1 MGKKSTPAAPDMSG
15 YTNAYKELGDK
26 YLQFSQQ
33 QFQTA
38 NDRYNALQPYA
49 QQLMNN
55 QSDLMA
61 GQTKAQALALDEA
74 QDSYDYN
81 KNTYRPL
88 QQQLISQAQDWN
100 TDAERERLAS
110 QAGANVQQAVDNQR
124 SQSMRALERMGV
136 NPNSGRFAALMAGTG
151 LDAARMQ
158 AQAQNTATLQAR
170 DAGFT
175 RLAGVTGMG
184 SGLSAQSIAGINAG
198 SGAASAGSNAA
209 SVGSGVMGSAD
220 RVGQMYTQNGMQGLQ
235 GDGGAIGGGMNATNS
250 GFQNQL
256 AASANE
262 NAMWSGVGQL
272 AGRAMT
278 AYAFMA
284 DGGEVR
290 GPGTGT
296 SDDVPAVNT
305 SNGNPIRLSNGEY
318 VLPAETVRRIGKNK
332 LDRIVEKTNGKPANG
347 ARRQA
352 LEA

>member
-15 YTNAYKELGDK
+15 YIDAYKDLGNK

-38 NDRYNALQPYA
+38 NDRYEQSLPYQRAL
-49 QQLMNN
+49 MDN
-55 QSDLMA
+55 QSRLMD
-61 GQTKAQALALDEA
+61 GQIRGQALALKQAED
-74 QDSYDYN
+74 DYN
-81 KNTYRPL
+81 YNVSTFRPL
-88 QQQLISQAQDWN
+88 ERQLISQAQEYN

-124 SQSMRALERMGV
+124 GQSMRALERMGV

-158 AQAQNTATLQAR
+158 AQAQNAATLQAR
-170 DAGFT
+170 DTGFA

-184 SGLSAQSIAGINAG
+184 RGLSGQSIAAISAG
-198 SGAASAGSNAA
+198 SGAAGAGSNAA
-209 SVGSGVMGSAD
+209 SVGSNVMGSAD
-220 RVGQMYTQNGMQGLQ
+220 RLGQMYTQSGLQGMQGY
-235 GDGGAIGGGMNATNS
+235 GGAIGGGVNTTNAA
-250 GFQNQL
+250 FQNEMR
-256 AASANE
+256 ASEQQNQ
-262 NAMWSGVGQL
+262 MWAGVGAL

-278 AYAFMA
+278 GFFA
-284 DGGEVR
+284 DGGLVR

-305 SNGNPIRLSNGEY
+305 SNGQPIRLSNGEY

-332 LDRIVEKTNGKPANG
+332 LDKIVEKTNGKPANG

-352 LEA
+352 VEA

>member
-1 MGKKSTPAAPDMSG
+1 VGKKSTPAAPDMSG

-26 YLQFSQQ
+26 YLQFSKE

-49 QQLMNN
+49 QRLMDN
-55 QSDLMA
+55 QSELMT
-61 GQTKAQALALDEA
+61 GQNKAQALALDEA

-88 QQQLISQAQDWN
+88 EQKLISQAQDWN
-100 TDAERERLAS
+100 TDAERERMAS

-158 AQAQNTATLQAR
+158 AQAQNTATIQAR
-170 DAGFT
+170 DAGFA

-184 SGLSAQSIAGINAG
+184 RGLSAQSIAGINAS
-198 SGAASAGSNAA
+198 SGAAGAGSNAA

-220 RVGQMYTQNGMQGLQ
+220 RVGQMYTQNGMQGFQ
-235 GDGGAIGGGMNATNS
+235 GAGGAIAGGMNATNS
-250 GFQNQL
+250 GFNNQL
-256 AASANE
+256 AASAQE
-262 NAMWSGVGQL
+262 GQMWAGVGAL
-272 AGRAMT
+272 AGRGMT
-278 AYAFMA
+278 AFLA